1 MYELSI
7 SFTSLPVS
15 SFRPFHCLVALPESD
30 QKRKKNPKSVT
41 FKKHSFKQ
49 SFKRFDSTE
58 LM

>member
-41 FKKHSFKQ
+41 FKKHSFNNLLKGLIVQ
-49 SFKRFDSTE
+49 N
-58 LM
+58 